1 MGNYRRELS
10 LVESQDDRKA
20 QSEKVSNEEVQFLRS
35 PHRQSLVRSLAG
47 DAAPQQ
53 ALPHHLP
60 VSSRHVSS
68 ITSLFVSSRHVSS
81 ITSLFASRMRVLGI
95 QGLGF

>member
-20 QSEKVSNEEVQFLRS
+20 QSEKVCDEEVQFLRS

-60 VSSRHVSS
+60 VSSRHVN
-68 ITSLFVSSRHVSS
+68 S
-81 ITSLFASRMRVLGI
+81 ITSLFASCMRVLGI
-95 QGLGF
+95 QGLEF